1 MKILLTVDGSVYT
14 SKAVKYLA
22 SHMEWFKEAPELHL
36 LHVKAPIPA
45 GLATNRARALLG
57 KDAVDNYYKEEAEEA
72 LSVAEKALEK
82 KGIPFISTY
91 KIGEITEEIRA
102 YAKKNKIDMIV
113 MGSHGHGALTGAIMG
128 SVATKILASTDIPVM
143 IVR

>member
-1 MKILLTVDGSVYT
+1 MKILLTVDGSAYT

-72 LSVAEKALEK
+72 LSVAEKALK
-82 KGIPFISTY
+82 KKEIPFISTY